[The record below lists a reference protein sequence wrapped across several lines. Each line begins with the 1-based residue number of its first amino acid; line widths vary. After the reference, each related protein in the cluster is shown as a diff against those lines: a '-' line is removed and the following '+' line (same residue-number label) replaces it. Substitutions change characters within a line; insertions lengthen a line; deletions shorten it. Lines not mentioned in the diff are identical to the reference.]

1 MGAKSSLVETVG
13 GVDGERE
20 RYQVENGENQPALY
34 IEISDNNSYSASWD
48 TDVGFEEF
56 EGIIRENY
64 ESPGEVETL
73 GVFRQGEDDLGE
85 RLESTF
91 DRVMDHEYPGGEL
104 NYLEFRHGYHT
115 VSLGRRSESNELSLD
130 VRDSD
135 MEPLRRYFP
144 MTTDLPEMRV
154 GDVLYEADD
163 VLYMNLD
170 I

>member
-135 MEPLRRYFP
+135 IEPLHRYFP
-144 MTTDLPEMRV
+144 MTTDLPEMRA
-154 GDVLYEADD
+154 VLYEADD
-163 VLYMNLD
+163 VLVVNLD